1 MASHDPAGSGIRPV
15 AAEDLDTV
23 RTVMLAAY
31 AEHLERVPG
40 PVAGIFRR
48 AVASLRADDPG
59 YELSVAD
66 VGYGI
71 SGAVLLRFGHNG
83 DLPWPPELA
92 SIHLLSVLPGYR
104 ARGIGRA
111 LTVSCIERARR
122 DGYPAVALQTAELM
136 HAARRLYEHLGFRRR
151 PDWDRFPDGAP
162 PALAYELTLTASP

>member
-1 MASHDPAGSGIRPV
+1 MTARDPSGPGIRPV
-15 AAEDLDTV
+15 AADDLDTV

-31 AEHLERVPG
+31 AEHLERVGG
-40 PVAGIFRR
+40 PLARVFRR
-48 AVASLRADDPG
+48 EVASLGADDPG

-66 VGYGI
+66 FGDAI
-71 SGAVLLRFGHNG
+71 SGAVLLRFGHDG

-92 SIHLLSVLPGYR
+92 SIHLLSVLPGCR

-122 DGYPAVALQTAELM
+122 DGYPAVALQTAAFM
-136 HAARRLYEHLGFRRR
+136 HAARRLYGHLGFRRH

-162 PALAYELTLTASP
+162 PALAYKLPLD